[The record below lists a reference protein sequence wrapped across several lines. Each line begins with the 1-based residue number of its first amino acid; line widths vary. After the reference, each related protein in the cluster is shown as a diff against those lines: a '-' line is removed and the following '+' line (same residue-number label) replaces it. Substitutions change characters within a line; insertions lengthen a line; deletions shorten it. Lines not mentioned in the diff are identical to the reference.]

1 MKATDADFGANAEI
15 SYRIAKGAYDDFAI
29 DSNTGKVTLSG
40 ELNFDTREYYELEI
54 VAVDGGYPSLSGKT
68 DEVCSK
74 KVASC
79 LNKTRAKLNKM
90 QTWKTTQ

>member
-29 DSNTGKVTLSG
+29 DPSTGEVTLSG

-54 VAVDGGYPSLSGKT
+54 VAVDGGYPSLSGNR
-68 DEVCSK
+68 DEIEVALK
-74 KVASC
+74 KIS
-79 LNKTRAKLNKM
+79 TRFILRNVWETYA
-90 QTWKTTQ
+90 